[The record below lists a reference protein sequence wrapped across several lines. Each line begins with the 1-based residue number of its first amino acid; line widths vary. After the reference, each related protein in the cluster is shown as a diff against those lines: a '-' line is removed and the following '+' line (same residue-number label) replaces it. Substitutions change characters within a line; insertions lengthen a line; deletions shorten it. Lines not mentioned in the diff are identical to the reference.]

1 MKVYM
6 EPVGEI
12 LRAHAPGCILDMPSG
27 SGWLTGHVPPGT
39 EIDGIDL
46 FQPRPRGYRNFVSA
60 DLDDGIPDRLGQYDA
75 IVTCEGIEHVGNPL
89 ALLKSAAAHLNPGG
103 LIIVTTPNIWYPEA
117 KLKYFARG
125 FFPGFPSLVGHMA
138 KGSHMHITPWSFPWL
153 YLYLSLAGFT
163 GITLH
168 DLDQPKPKHRWAK
181 IFGWPQSRY
190 CRRKAISAKT
200 EEERRYW
207 QTCGN
212 HQSLYGRNLVVSATF
227 AG

>member
-1 MKVYM
+1 METNLKVYM

-75 IVTCEGIEHVGNPL
+75 IVT
-89 ALLKSAAAHLNPGG
+89 
-103 LIIVTTPNIWYPEA
+103 TPNIWYPEA
-117 KLKYFARG
+117 KLKYLARG

-181 IFGWPQSRY
+181 IFGWPQIRY
-190 CRRKAISAKT
+190 CRRKARSAET
-200 EEERRYW
+200 QEECRYW
-207 QTCGN
+207 EICGTA
-212 HQSLYGRNLVVSATF
+212 QSVYGRNLVVSATF